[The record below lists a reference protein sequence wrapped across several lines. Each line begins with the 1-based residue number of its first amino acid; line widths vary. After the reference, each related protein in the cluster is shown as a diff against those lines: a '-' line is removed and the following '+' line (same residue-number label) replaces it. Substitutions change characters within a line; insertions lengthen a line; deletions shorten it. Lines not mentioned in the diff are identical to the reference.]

1 MPGLLMLVGKLLMPL
16 RMPGLLMLVGKL
28 VMPLQR
34 LKRSRWP

>member
-1 MPGLLMLVGKLLMPL
+1 MPGLLMLVGMLVVPP